1 MRFGPIFGYFSWS
14 VAPFLL
20 SDQYPVIAPRAPEGE
35 KKISA
40 IGPFRFLASRA
51 LPPPP
56 RAADPLP
63 RAATPP
69 FRAIYSCADGLALA
83 GRSNSRAAPRRHRRR
98 LAVLGPYPSSI
109 VPPLSTPAGPRWL
122 ASSRLIDPALAH
134 LTFP

>member
-20 SDQYPVIAPRAPEGE
+20 SDQYPVIGPRAPEGE
-35 KKISA
+35 KKNSA
-40 IGPFRFLASRA
+40 IGPFRFLASRV

-69 FRAIYSCADGLALA
+69 FGAIYSCADGLALA
-83 GRSNSRAAPRRHRRR
+83 ACSNSRAAPRRHHRG
-98 LAVLGPYPSSI
+98 LAVLGPYPSC
-109 VPPLSTPAGPRWL
+109 LLYPRRRGRGGWL
-122 ASSRLIDPALAH
+122 HRV
-134 LTFP
+134 